1 MSALRPIDRWFID
14 EVLPHEPAFLDAAR
28 RLERDPDAASDL
40 VQEAFVRLF
49 AMDGWASIGNPRH
62 YVLRML
68 RNISIERLRRAKI
81 VEFQR
86 ISEIDDFDVEDDA
99 PDQFRT
105 LSGREMVA
113 RVNAALGSMPER
125 CRTVFIRRRFDEQPP
140 REIASEL
147 GISLSTMEKRLARA
161 VVLLGRALNPDA
173 ARDTGRDTAGPQAE
187 DALQRDEVAQ
197 G

>member
-14 EVLPHEPAFLDAAR
+14 EVLPHETAFLDAAR
-28 RLERDPDAASDL
+28 RLERDPEAANDL
-40 VQEAFVRLF
+40 VQEAFLRLF
-49 AMDGWASIGNPRH
+49 AMEGWASIGNPRH

-68 RNISIERLRRAKI
+68 RNIAIERLRRARI

-99 PDQFRT
+99 PDQFRI

-113 RVNAALGSMPER
+113 RVNAALNAMPER
-125 CRTVFIRRRFDEQPP
+125 CRTVFIRRRFDEQAP

-161 VVLLGRALNPDA
+161 VVLLGRALDFGGTRDWQEPKSEAQAPHDEA
-173 ARDTGRDTAGPQAE
+173 ANG
-187 DALQRDEVAQ
+187 
-197 G
+197 

>member
-28 RLERDPDAASDL
+28 RLERDPEAASDL
-40 VQEAFVRLF
+40 VQEAFLRLF
-49 AMDGWASIGNPRH
+49 GMDGWASIANPRH
-62 YVLRML
+62 YVMRML

-86 ISEIDDFDVEDDA
+86 ISDIDDFDVEDET
-99 PDQFRT
+99 PDQFRI
-105 LSGREMVA
+105 LAGQEMVG
-113 RVNAALGSMPER
+113 RVNAALNAMPER

-161 VVLLGRALNPDA
+161 VTLLARALDLGGTKSRLGEEPKGSLFQDEA
-173 ARDTGRDTAGPQAE
+173 ANG
-187 DALQRDEVAQ
+187 
-197 G
+197 